1 MSSSPISVRPA
12 DGASAPASR
21 LIAAVEALF
30 GAGVVRV
37 FAALSTF
44 VHWVNASNGW
54 IFFLLV
60 TKPLVDLTW
69 RWEFFHVINQRVN
82 PQAIIA
88 IAVAVMN
95 GIVLVSSRR
104 YPRHSRRVLLLL
116 GLATLAVIV
125 TPTSWGANEL
135 LRLFSGVSFFFSA
148 GVVLGEKNKFDRFA
162 VIFLAVLCIPLI
174 LSLFQVA
181 GILPFEYWDW
191 IDGQETGRASGTYQH
206 PLEIVFFL
214 IYAVP
219 MALHRWENSEKGKA
233 ERFFLAVFF
242 LLASL
247 GLVFTF
253 HRAGWVAIVV
263 ELGVWYGSKRQLK
276 KILLG
281 ALAVTAL
288 AVAFSDRVSL
298 LYEPATEMVS
308 GEADFASGNFMRGR
322 GANWIA
328 FLVSYAN
335 GGPVRWFIGKGG
347 SVAEVSLVGIVEYS
361 ENEPHNDFIRILHAY
376 GLIGLVLYL
385 SLLLK
390 FLQAGLRSRNS
401 ASPFHRGLGRI
412 LLCSLAGI
420 LLLSMTAE
428 PMRYPTSIWYLFAL
442 GSALFV
448 AEANTQRG
456 LMADYAPA
464 GPGGSG
470 KNV

>member
-1 MSSSPISVRPA
+1 MT
-12 DGASAPASR
+12 
-21 LIAAVEALF
+21 AVEALF
-30 GAGVVRV
+30 GAGVVCV

-44 VHWVNASNGW
+44 VYLVTTSTGW
-54 IFFLLV
+54 IFFVLV

-69 RWEFFHVINQRVN
+69 KWEFFHIINQRVN
-82 PQAIIA
+82 PQAIVA
-88 IAVAVMN
+88 IIVAVLN
-95 GIVLVSSRR
+95 GIVLVSNRR
-104 YPRHSRRVLLLL
+104 HPRHSRRVLLLL
-116 GLATLAVIV
+116 GFATLAMIV
-125 TPTSWGANEL
+125 TPTSWGTNEL

-148 GVVLGEKNKFDRFA
+148 GLVLGEKSTFDRFA
-162 VIFLAVLCIPLI
+162 VIFLAVLCLPLI

-214 IYAVP
+214 VYAIP
-219 MALHRWENSEKGKA
+219 LALYRWENSEKGKP
-233 ERFFLAVFF
+233 ERAFLAGFF
-242 LLASL
+242 VLASL

-253 HRAGWVAIVV
+253 HRAGWIAIIV
-263 ELGVWYGSKRQLK
+263 ELGVWYGSKKQLK

-281 ALAVTAL
+281 ALAVMVLT
-288 AVAFSDRVSL
+288 VAFRERVSL
-298 LYEPATEMVS
+298 LYEPAAEIFT
-308 GEADFASGNFMRGR
+308 GEANFTSGNFMRGR

-335 GGPVRWFIGKGG
+335 GGPVRWLIGKGG
-347 SVAEVSLVGIVEYS
+347 SVAEVSLGGIAEYS

-376 GLIGLVLYL
+376 GLVGLVLYL

-401 ASPFHRGLGRI
+401 VSPFLRGLGRI

-442 GSALFV
+442 ASAFFV
-448 AEANTQRG
+448 IEANTQTG
-456 LMADYAPA
+456 LRANYARRLRPEE
-464 GPGGSG
+464 S
-470 KNV
+470 